1 MPYLTL
7 KDGVSLFYKDWGNS
21 TGQPVF
27 FSHGWPLNA
36 DNWELQMNFL
46 GNHGY
51 RVIAHDRRGHGR
63 SDQPWAGNDID
74 TWADDI
80 AQLFEHLNL
89 TDVTLVGH
97 STGGGDITRFAS
109 KSKAN
114 SGYGTYGSKKTSW
127 VKKLVLISAITP
139 QLLQAPWNPSGIP
152 LEGLNQQR
160 ADMLKDRSQF
170 FYDVAEGPFFGFNR
184 PNATVSKG
192 LIQSWYNQGMQASF
206 KSTFDTIASW
216 ETDLRPDLQS
226 LDVPVLVI
234 HGDDDQVVP
243 FGVGNQTT
251 KYLKDGRLKVY
262 KGGPHALPNIEADGI
277 NEDLLGFLTEA

>member
-1 MPYLTL
+1 
-7 KDGVSLFYKDWGNS
+7 
-21 TGQPVF
+21 
-27 FSHGWPLNA
+27 
-36 DNWELQMNFL
+36 MNFL

-262 KGGPHALPNIEADGI
+262 KGRPHALPNIEADGI